1 LSGCFAAIIDYLKL
15 VQLCIKTRKYH
26 MRFSFMLP
34 LIFLGLTG
42 CVVEHSTPPATPV
55 TTTYVTPAIPT
66 TTYYAPGS
74 TTTVVRTP

>member
-1 LSGCFAAIIDYLKL
+1 
-15 VQLCIKTRKYH
+15 